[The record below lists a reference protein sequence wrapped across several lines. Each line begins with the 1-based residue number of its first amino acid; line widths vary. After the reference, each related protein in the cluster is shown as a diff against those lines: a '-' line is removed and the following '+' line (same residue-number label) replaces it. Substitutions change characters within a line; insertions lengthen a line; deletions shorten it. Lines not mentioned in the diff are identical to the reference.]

1 MSSNYYRPQR
11 KHVKLRYKNI
21 AMLLAVLMLIIVLIT
36 ASCNAVRKGREDNN
50 VDDKGDD
57 KGVVTGQQSITPDD
71 DGVYRVNLP
80 TKPSGEDSQ
89 GVQPTPEGTPDP
101 TDQRSYV
108 FDFVNKT
115 QADLG
120 TGNLVLVNNRI
131 KFLGTVNEDELV
143 IVHDMKNKAYWVSD
157 RNVKLLP
164 VAMDALNSML
174 LDFKNATQNG
184 NVMARSGYRTIQYQ
198 EQLYNE
204 ELAKNGADS
213 STLVAMP
220 GYSEH
225 HTGLVVDFT
234 TYNGKSYEDF
244 TGEGDYAW
252 IMNNCD
258 KYGFINRYP
267 AGKEKLTFIDNEPW
281 HFRYVGVPHASIMK
295 DYGYCME
302 EYIDFIKNYT
312 IDTSMFL
319 KEMPNGAKYL
329 IYYVPMVNAENT
341 AVYIPLKED
350 PLYPESP
357 NNWKPYP
364 YEISGNNVDGFIV
377 TVTLEEGTKPAPAT
391 NAVTGEPAGGN
402 NANADNAGNGEGE
415 GENSDQPAE

>member
-1 MSSNYYRPQR
+1 MSSNYYRPNGKR
-11 KHVKLRYKNI
+11 VKLRYKNI
-21 AMLLAVLMLIIVLIT
+21 ALLLAVLMLIIVLIT
-36 ASCNAVRKGREDNN
+36 ASCNAVRNGRKDNDS
-50 VDDKGDD
+50 DDKGAVSGDQGM
-57 KGVVTGQQSITPDD
+57 KPDD
-71 DGVYRVNLP
+71 DGVVRVTLP
-80 TKPSGEDSQ
+80 TNQDGHSDVAPITDD
-89 GVQPTPEGTPDP
+89 TALDP
-101 TDQRSYV
+101 ADQLSYV
-108 FDFVNKT
+108 FNLIEKT
-115 QADLG
+115 EADIG
-120 TGNLVLVNNRI
+120 VGNLVLVNNRI
-131 KFLGTVNEDELV
+131 KFLGSVNEDDLV
-143 IVHDMKNKAYWVSD
+143 IVHDQKNKAYWVSD

-184 NVMARSGYRTIQYQ
+184 NVMARSGYRTIEYQ

-204 ELAKNGADS
+204 DLAKNGADS

-234 TYNGKSYEDF
+234 TYDGKSYDDF

-281 HFRYVGVPHASIMK
+281 HFRYVGVPHATIMK
-295 DYGYCME
+295 EYGYCME

-312 IDTSMFL
+312 IKSGL
-319 KEMPNGAKYL
+319 LYKEMSNGAKYL
-329 IYYVPMVNAENT
+329 IYYVPKNTVENIT
-341 AVYIPLKED
+341 TIYYPLIKGPLNPEYSD
-350 PLYPESP
+350 PLQ
-357 NNWKPYP
+357 PYP

-377 TVTLEEGTKPAPAT
+377 TVTLQEGTKPTPAAST
-391 NAVTGEPAGGN
+391 VTGEPAGDNTGNTENGGN
-402 NANADNAGNGEGE
+402 NDGA
-415 GENSDQPAE
+415 AE

>member
-11 KHVKLRYKNI
+11 KRVKLRYKNI
-21 AMLLAVLMLIIVLIT
+21 ALLLAVLMLIIVLIT
-36 ASCNAVRKGREDNN
+36 ASCNAVRKGREDG
-50 VDDKGDD
+50 DGDD
-57 KGVVTGQQSITPDD
+57 KGAVSGQQGITPDD
-71 DGVYRVNLP
+71 DGIIRITLP
-80 TKPSGEDSQ
+80 TKPTGEDGQ
-89 GVQPTPEGTPDP
+89 GGQPTPQGTPDP

-120 TGNLVLVNNRI
+120 VGNLVLVNNRI
-131 KFLGTVNEDELV
+131 KFLGSVNEDKLV

-184 NVMARSGYRTIQYQ
+184 NVMARSGYRTIEYQ

-204 ELAKNGADS
+204 DLAKNGSDS

-225 HTGLVVDFT
+225 HTGLVIDFT
-234 TYNGKSYEDF
+234 TYDGKTYDDF

-252 IMNNCD
+252 ILNNCD
-258 KYGFINRYP
+258 KYGFVNRYP
-267 AGKEKLTFIDNEPW
+267 KGKEKLTFIDNEPW

-295 DYGYCME
+295 DYDFCME

-312 IDTSMFL
+312 IDTGMFL

-329 IYYVPMVNAENT
+329 VYYVPMVHAEST
-341 AVYIPLKED
+341 AIYFPLKED
-350 PLYPESP
+350 PLYPDDTSK
-357 NNWKPYP
+357 WQPYP

-377 TVTLEEGTKPAPAT
+377 TVTLKEGTKPAPAAPT
-391 NAVTGEPAGGN
+391 VTGEPAG
-402 NANADNAGNGEGE
+402 DNAGNGDNA
-415 GENSDQPAE
+415 ENGGNTDAPAE

>member
-1 MSSNYYRPQR
+1 MSESYYRPTKKR
-11 KHVKLRYKNI
+11 VKLKYKNI
-21 AMLLAVLMLIIVLIT
+21 ALLLAILMLIIVLIT
-36 ASCNAVRKGREDNN
+36 ASCNAVRKGR
-50 VDDKGDD
+50 KGDNAD
-57 KGVVTGQQSITPDD
+57 DNKGAVSGEQGITPDD
-71 DGVYRVNLP
+71 DGIIRVTLP
-80 TKPSGEDSQ
+80 TNPSGQDN
-89 GVQPTPEGTPDP
+89 VVPTPSDTTPDP
-101 TDQRSYV
+101 TNQRSYV

-120 TGNLVLVNNRI
+120 VGNLVLVNNRI
-131 KFLGTVNEDELV
+131 KFLGTVNEDDLV
-143 IVHDMKNKAYWVSD
+143 IVHDQKNKAYWVSD

-184 NVMARSGYRTIQYQ
+184 NVMARSGYRTIEYQ

-204 ELAKNGADS
+204 DLAKNGADS

-234 TYNGKSYEDF
+234 TYDGKSYADF

-252 IMNNCD
+252 IMDNCD

-281 HFRYVGVPHASIMK
+281 HFRYVGIPHASIMK

-312 IDTSMFL
+312 IDTSMYL
-319 KEMPNGAKYL
+319 KEMPNGAQYL
-329 IYYVPMVNAENT
+329 IYYVPMVHAEST
-341 AVYIPLKED
+341 AIYFPLKED
-350 PLYPESP
+350 PLYPDDTSK
-357 NNWKPYP
+357 WQPYP

-377 TVTLEEGTKPAPAT
+377 TVTLKEGTKPATTAST
-391 NAVTGEPAGGN
+391 VTGEPAG
-402 NANADNAGNGEGE
+402 
-415 GENSDQPAE
+415 ENSGEDSGDSGNSAE

>member
-11 KHVKLRYKNI
+11 KRVKLRYKNI

-36 ASCNAVRKGREDNN
+36 ASCNAVRKGRT
-50 VDDKGDD
+50 DDKGD
-57 KGVVTGQQSITPDD
+57 TGDQGAVSAQQGITPDD
-71 DGVYRVNLP
+71 DGVYRVTLP
-80 TKPSGEDSQ
+80 TKPVGEDGQ
-89 GVQPTPEGTPDP
+89 GGQPVPQGTPDP
-101 TDQRSYV
+101 TDQGSYV

-120 TGNLVLVNNRI
+120 VGNLVLVNNRI
-131 KFLGTVNEDELV
+131 KFLGSVNEDELV

-198 EQLYNE
+198 EQLYND

-267 AGKEKLTFIDNEPW
+267 SGKEKLTFIDNEPW

-312 IDTSMFL
+312 IDSGLYL

-329 IYYVPMVNAENT
+329 VYYVPMVHAEST
-341 AVYIPLKED
+341 AIYFPLKED
-350 PLYPESP
+350 PLYPDDTSK
-357 NNWKPYP
+357 WQPYP

-377 TVTLEEGTKPAPAT
+377 TVTLEEGTKPTPAT

-402 NANADNAGNGEGE
+402 DANAGNGEGE
-415 GENSDQPAE
+415 GGNTDNPAE

>member
-11 KHVKLRYKNI
+11 KRVKLRYKNI

-36 ASCNAVRKGREDNN
+36 ASCNAVRKGRT
-50 VDDKGDD
+50 DDKGD
-57 KGVVTGQQSITPDD
+57 TGDQGAVSAQQGITPDD
-71 DGVYRVNLP
+71 DGVYRVTLP
-80 TKPSGEDSQ
+80 TKPVGEDGQ
-89 GVQPTPEGTPDP
+89 GGQPVPQGTPDP
-101 TDQRSYV
+101 TDQGSYV

-120 TGNLVLVNNRI
+120 VGNLVLVNNRI

-198 EQLYNE
+198 EQLYND

-267 AGKEKLTFIDNEPW
+267 SGKEKLTFIDNEPW

-312 IDTSMFL
+312 IDSGLYL

-329 IYYVPMVNAENT
+329 VYYVPMVHAEST
-341 AVYIPLKED
+341 AIYFPLKED
-350 PLYPESP
+350 PLYPDDTSK
-357 NNWKPYP
+357 WQPYP

-377 TVTLEEGTKPAPAT
+377 TVTLEEGTKPTPAA

-402 NANADNAGNGEGE
+402 DANAGNGEGE
-415 GENSDQPAE
+415 GGNTDNPAE

>member
-1 MSSNYYRPQR
+1 MSNNYYRSQR
-11 KHVKLRYKNI
+11 KRVKLKYKNI
-21 AMLLAVLMLIIVLIT
+21 ALLLAIMLLIIVVIC
-36 ASCNAVRKGREDNN
+36 ASCSAIKNGRK
-50 VDDKGDD
+50 DK
-57 KGVVTGQQSITPDD
+57 PDD
-71 DGVYRVNLP
+71 EHGLV
-80 TKPSGEDSQ
+80 SGDQ
-89 GVQPTPEGTPDP
+89 AVTPTPGLPANDGAPDPNSPGGEGANPGATTSDP
-101 TDQRSYV
+101 TDQGSYF
-108 FDFVNKT
+108 FDLVNKT
-115 QADLG
+115 EADLG
-120 TGNLVLVNNRI
+120 YGNLVLVNNRI
-131 KFLGTVNEDELV
+131 KLLGAVNEDNLV
-143 IVHDMKNKAYWVSD
+143 IVHDKKNQAYKVSD

-198 EQLYNE
+198 EQLYNDD
-204 ELAKNGADS
+204 LAENGANS

-234 TYNGKSYEDF
+234 TYDGNSYDDF

-252 IMNNCD
+252 IMENCD

-281 HFRYVGVPHASIMK
+281 HFRYIGIPHASIMK
-295 DYGYCME
+295 EYGYCLE

-312 IDTSMFL
+312 IDTGMYL
-319 KEMPNGAKYL
+319 KDMPNGARYL
-329 IYYVPMVNAENT
+329 IYYVPLVQADNT

-350 PLYPESP
+350 PLYPDNP

-377 TVTLEEGTKPAPAT
+377 TVTLKEGEKPAAT
-391 NAVTGEPAGGN
+391 VEPEAAADNGGN
-402 NANADNAGNGEGE
+402 GGNAEPE
-415 GENSDQPAE
+415 E

>member
-1 MSSNYYRPQR
+1 MGSNYYRPQR
-11 KHVKLRYKNI
+11 KRVKLRYKNI
-21 AMLLAVLMLIIVLIT
+21 ALLLAVLMLIIVLIT
-36 ASCNAVRKGREDNN
+36 ASCNAVRKGREDG
-50 VDDKGDD
+50 DGDD
-57 KGVVTGQQSITPDD
+57 KGAVSGQQGITPDD
-71 DGVYRVNLP
+71 DGIIRITLP
-80 TKPSGEDSQ
+80 TNPTDGDGQ
-89 GVQPTPEGTPDP
+89 GGQPIPDGTPDP

-120 TGNLVLVNNRI
+120 VGNLVLVNNRI
-131 KFLGTVNEDELV
+131 KFLGSVNEDELV

-198 EQLYNE
+198 EQLYND

-234 TYNGKSYEDF
+234 TYNGKSYDDF

-267 AGKEKLTFIDNEPW
+267 KGKEKLTFIDNEPW

-295 DYGYCME
+295 DYDLCME

-312 IDTSMFL
+312 IDTGMFL

-329 IYYVPMVNAENT
+329 VYYVPMVHAEST
-341 AVYIPLKED
+341 AIYFPLKED
-350 PLYPESP
+350 PLYPDDTSK
-357 NNWKPYP
+357 WQPYP

-377 TVTLEEGTKPAPAT
+377 TVTLKEGTKPAPIAPT
-391 NAVTGEPAGGN
+391 VTGEPAADNPG
-402 NANADNAGNGEGE
+402 NADNAENGGNT
-415 GENSDQPAE
+415 DAPAE